1 MTKSV
6 FIVSSLF
13 KEKLQDK
20 KCVVLDNYIAVNNPE
35 LNCGELHACPR
46 NSKNDW
52 LRYEKKVV
60 DKHSKYSAILT
71 ERLNKLHNINYSDR
85 YWQQLF
91 YLGIKR
97 YIALVYEFFNQVESR
112 FDHENHDFRL
122 LDKESFYTPFDLED
136 LRSYLSYSEH
146 AYEQLFS
153 IYIEQFYS
161 ELIGDD
167 LKIMNIG
174 VYKPKTK
181 KQKHSFIKRAIYSIY
196 DKLKIFNPTVILL
209 GVQYSPSKIKK
220 LLLKSKS
227 KIFLYVLAPF
237 ERPEVKLNNI
247 DVDKRDGLSVYNEN
261 FDKFDKF
268 FFKTLESF
276 FPIIFIEDYSD
287 ASKYYDYQAKL
298 FPKVKYIISE
308 SWISSSSMMF
318 FIAHQQKMHGTKFIS
333 TEHKGVAHT
342 YENNLLEDMVNIS
355 DLFFTVGWYHKDFD
369 KSGKL
374 IKTGLM
380 SPAKSSNDNIV
391 EYKNKILYMTAPAY
405 AKRTNYVGNNFFT
418 GEDSKYFFD
427 FQKSFFSELDT
438 QVLNNI
444 IYRSAPI
451 MRTLKIATYNHLDI
465 LKKYIKYMQID
476 SGKYSGP
483 DAMLSSKLVVINY
496 MATGY
501 IESIIN
507 NIPTIIFLNKNMYL
521 TSYGEEMYS
530 ELIDQEIIQSDPKKA
545 AHFLMR
551 VEKEPEK
558 WWYSEEVQKAR
569 KSFLSKVVGDSC
581 VLEKTILELM

>member
-122 LDKESFYTPFDLED
+122 LDKKSFYTPFDLED
-136 LRSYLSYSEH
+136 LRSYLSCSEH

-161 ELIGDD
+161 ELISDD

-174 VYKPKTK
+174 AYKSKTK
-181 KQKHSFIKRAIYSIY
+181 KQKRSFIKRTIYSVY
-196 DKLKIFNPTVILL
+196 DKLKIFHPTIILL

-355 DLFFTVGWYHKDFD
+355 DLYFTIGWYHKDFD
-369 KSGKL
+369 ANLKL
-374 IKTGLM
+374 VKTGLM
-380 SPAKSSNDNIV
+380 SPAKAKIDNLE
-391 EYKNKILYMTAPAY
+391 EYKNKILYLTAPVY
-405 AKRTNYVGNNFFT
+405 AKRTNYYGNNFFM
-418 GEDSKYFFD
+418 GEDSCYYFE
-427 FQKSFFSELDT
+427 FQKKFFSELSNK
-438 QVLNNI
+438 VLKNVI
-444 IYRSAPI
+444 FRMAPI
-451 MRTLKIATYNHLDI
+451 MKTLKVATYNQMDI
-465 LKKYIKYMQID
+465 LKDHIELMQID
-476 SGKYSGP
+476 SGRYRGP
-483 DAMLSSKLVVINY
+483 EAMASSKLVIIDY
-496 MATGY
+496 IATGY

-507 NIPTIIFLNKNMYL
+507 NIPTIIFLNKNIYL
-521 TSYGEEMYS
+521 TQYGKDIYE
-530 ELIDQEIIQSDPKKA
+530 ELIQNGIVQSDPKEA
-545 AHFLMR
+545 AQLLME
-551 VEKEPEK
+551 VEKDPKK
-558 WWYSEEVQKAR
+558 WWYSDNIQKAR
-569 KSFLSKVVGDSC
+569 KSFLSKVAGDSC
-581 VLEKTILELM
+581 ILEKAILELT

>member
-355 DLFFTVGWYHKDFD
+355 DLYFTIGWYHKDFD
-369 KSGKL
+369 ANLKL
-374 IKTGLM
+374 VKTGLM
-380 SPAKSSNDNIV
+380 SPAKAKIDNLE
-391 EYKNKILYMTAPAY
+391 EYKNKILYLTAPVY
-405 AKRTNYVGNNFFT
+405 AKRTNYYGNNFFM
-418 GEDSKYFFD
+418 GEDSCYYFE
-427 FQKSFFSELDT
+427 FQKKFFSELSNK
-438 QVLNNI
+438 VLKNVI
-444 IYRSAPI
+444 FRMAPI
-451 MRTLKIATYNHLDI
+451 MKTLKVATYNQMDI
-465 LKKYIKYMQID
+465 LKDHIELMQID
-476 SGKYSGP
+476 SGRYRGP
-483 DAMLSSKLVVINY
+483 EAMASSKLVIIDY
-496 MATGY
+496 IATGY

-507 NIPTIIFLNKNMYL
+507 NIPTIIFLNKNIYL
-521 TSYGEEMYS
+521 TQYGKDIYE
-530 ELIDQEIIQSDPKKA
+530 ELIQNGIVQSDPKEA
-545 AHFLMR
+545 AQLLME
-551 VEKEPEK
+551 VEKDPKK
-558 WWYSEEVQKAR
+558 WWYSDNIQKAR
-569 KSFLSKVVGDSC
+569 KSFLSKVAGDSC
-581 VLEKTILELM
+581 ILEKAILELT